1 MLDFNSGI
9 CTLFEIFIFCPKNQL
24 WFSEKVVNFLGWKT
38 RENVVVLD
46 FWAVDNFDF
55 TRKIVKKKFGWKTR
69 ENVGVLSKLNFG
81 QKFETLSF
89 SEEEYFEE
97 YQEAKNWTLD
107 FGKSSMSL
115 VYCGFQQVQQIIN
128 CLKSR
133 PAFNIEIVNPI
144 KLYP

>member
-1 MLDFNSGI
+1 MT
-9 CTLFEIFIFCPKNQL
+9 TLI
-24 WFSEKVVNFLGWKT
+24 SREKLSN
-38 RENVVVLD
+38 
-46 FWAVDNFDF
+46 
-55 TRKIVKKKFGWKTR
+55 KKFGWKTR

-128 CLKSR
+128 CLKSC

-144 KLYP
+144 KLYPQKYTLDNDIISIIQQFGHTLVSSIGISGSLIKLYETQCTIRFIF